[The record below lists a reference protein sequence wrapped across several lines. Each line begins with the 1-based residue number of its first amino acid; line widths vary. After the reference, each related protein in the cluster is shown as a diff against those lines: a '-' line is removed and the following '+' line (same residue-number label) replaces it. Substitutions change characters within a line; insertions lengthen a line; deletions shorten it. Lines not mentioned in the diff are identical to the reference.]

1 MGENV
6 TKYRSMRPLV
16 AAEVYLLEVTDM
28 FSGYSPQVAVMANR
42 QVGPRWPTFFVS
54 IALPS

>member
-6 TKYRSMRPLV
+6 TKYRYLRPLV

-28 FSGYSPQVAVMANR
+28 FSGYSPQAAVVANR
-42 QVGPRWPTFFVS
+42 QVGPRWPTFS
-54 IALPS
+54 SA